1 MKKIISLILA
11 AAMLVL
17 LVSCETKTDPT
28 GSTTSA
34 TEATTSTRPIAGEPV
49 VEGTTLKSAA
59 GLSDESG
66 EYTIPDGITFIAEG
80 AFANDEKLTKVN
92 IPSSVTTIGSG
103 AFYGCTSLGS
113 ITIPD
118 SVTDIGT
125 MAFYG
130 CVSLES
136 AKLSANLKQLLSET
150 FNYCQALESIDIPEG
165 VTSIGPSCFY
175 GCISLSEITF
185 PSTLE
190 SIGASCFYGCI
201 SLRETN
207 NFSSTKLTAIAD
219 MLFGSCS
226 SLSKISIPSGVTEIG
241 SGAFIYCTN
250 LTDLTIPLGVTD
262 VGMMA
267 LNFTPWYKEN
277 TEKFFIVG
285 DGVLIKSTYNPN
297 SADEPGTLDLTGLDI
312 KSVGNSCFSNVS
324 AAGYGSAYGYQ
335 YCSNIK
341 KIVIPEGVVTVG
353 SGTFFGCV
361 NVEELI
367 LPSTLKTIGASAF
380 YGYLTNSSTFSK
392 LNVSFDNCT
401 SLTTIHDEAFF
412 GCYGIED
419 VELPANVT
427 HIGRDAFTETTAFYN
442 FMDGSRDAG
451 DGENKYKIVGDSV
464 LLWVYVAKDKTS
476 VDVPAG
482 VKHIAGGACAGWES
496 SLVYSDI
503 ENSDNSEAIKVKYR
517 ITYNLTSVS
526 IPEGVVDIGNYAFYR
541 MIAVTSL
548 TIPDS
553 VTDVGMAAFFQC
565 GSVTGIK
572 LSKNVK
578 HLGSGAFAQT
588 AIQSITLPDGL
599 EVVDSGVFS
608 QCDALE
614 RLVIPKSVKSV
625 GAAVIDEECTS
636 FSSLYIS
643 PEFRLQVF
651 TIVDVQNPNITIY
664 YYDE

>member
-1 MKKIISLILA
+1 MKKIISLIIA

-28 GSTTSA
+28 GSTTGTVSS
-34 TEATTSTRPIAGEPV
+34 TTSTRPVAGEPV

-59 GLSDESG
+59 GLSDSNG

-103 AFYGCTSLGS
+103 AFYGCTSLAS
-113 ITIPD
+113 VSIPD

-130 CVSLES
+130 CVSLEEI
-136 AKLSANLKQLLSET
+136 KLPSNLKQLLSET
-150 FNYCQALESIDIPEG
+150 FNYCQALESIEIPEG

-207 NFSSTKLTAIAD
+207 NFSSTKLTVLAD
-219 MLFGSCS
+219 MIFGNCT
-226 SLSKISIPSGVTEIG
+226 SLSKIFIPSSVTEIG
-241 SGAFIYCTN
+241 SGAFIYCSN
-250 LTDLTIPLGVTD
+250 LTDLNIPFGVTD

-267 LNFTPWYKEN
+267 LNFTPWYREN
-277 TEKFFIVG
+277 TDKFFIVG

-297 SADEPGTLDLTGLDI
+297 SADEPGTLDLSGLGI
-312 KSVGNSCFSNVS
+312 KSIGNSCFSNVS

-341 KIVIPEGVVTVG
+341 KIVIPEGVSTVS
-353 SGTFFGCV
+353 SGAFFGCV

-367 LPSTLKTIGASAF
+367 LPSTLETIGGSAF
-380 YGYLTNSSTFSK
+380 YGYLSGSSTFSN
-392 LNVSFDNCT
+392 LTVSFDNCT
-401 SLTTIHDEAFF
+401 SLKTINDEAFF

-419 VELPANVT
+419 VKLPASVT

-451 DGENKYKIVGDSV
+451 DGNKYKIVGDNV
-464 LLWVYVAKDKTS
+464 LLWVYVAKDQTS
-476 VDVPAG
+476 VEVPEG
-482 VKHIAGGACAGWES
+482 VKYIAGGACSGWDS

-526 IPEGVVDIGNYAFYR
+526 IPEGVIDIGDYAFYR

-553 VTDVGMAAFFQC
+553 VENIDTAAFFQC

-572 LSKNVK
+572 LSKNIK

-599 EVVDSGVFS
+599 EVVDSGAFS

-614 RLVIPKSVKSV
+614 RLVIPKSVKSI
-625 GAAVIDEECTS
+625 GASVIDEECTS